1 MDIEIGDDGFGLREV
16 FPVAAGSNTTYSF
29 TYDNF
34 TLGHNTSMGVVK
46 ASFRWVI
53 IEYIVYM
60 VSASDSNGGSGG
72 SEELKGQT
80 TVKFAAISL

>member
-1 MDIEIGDDGFGLREV
+1 
-16 FPVAAGSNTTYSF
+16 
-29 TYDNF
+29 
-34 TLGHNTSMGVVK
+34 
-46 ASFRWVI
+46 
-53 IEYIVYM
+53 M